1 MTSFHGLEGI
11 FLQHEFSK
19 TFPHPLADTSY
30 KVTVSIPKEA
40 VPSKGFPV
48 LYVLD
53 GNAYGLLLKEMIQ
66 LQWRRSE
73 KTKVCPMVIVSIGYD
88 INEVFSPLRVFDFTP
103 PTSSISLP
111 PKPDGSEWPAYGG
124 AERFLQ
130 LITRDIQPFVY
141 EHAPVHRE
149 RQTLFGHSLGGL
161 FVLYTLFQRRNLFQH
176 YISCSPSIWWNEC
189 QILTYEQATCL
200 LPNKKLF
207 IAAEKVQKMR
217 MYDHAFALY
226 KRLKVLQPDQVAF
239 RSPTNENHMSI
250 VPTILSDALRFL
262 RFGES

>member
-1 MTSFHGLEGI
+1 M
-11 FLQHEFSK
+11 QYEFSK
-19 TFPHPLADTSY
+19 TLPHPLADTPY
-30 KVTVSIPKEA
+30 KVTVSIPNEA

-73 KTKVCPMVIVSIGYD
+73 KTKVSPMVIVRIGYD
-88 INEVFSPLRVFDFTP
+88 ISEPFSPLRVYDFTP
-103 PTSSISLP
+103 SASSVSLP
-111 PKPDGSEWPAYGG
+111 SKPDGSEWPAYGG
-124 AERFLQ
+124 AENFLQ
-130 LITRDIQPFVY
+130 LIKSDIQPFVY

-161 FVLYTLFQRRNLFQH
+161 FVLYTLFERGNLFQH

-207 IAAEKVQKMR
+207 IAAEMVQKMN
-217 MYDHAFALY
+217 MYNHAFALY
-226 KRLKVLQPDQVAF
+226 ERLKVLQPDQVTF
-239 RSPTNENHMSI
+239 SSPAKENHMSI

-262 RFGES
+262 SFGE